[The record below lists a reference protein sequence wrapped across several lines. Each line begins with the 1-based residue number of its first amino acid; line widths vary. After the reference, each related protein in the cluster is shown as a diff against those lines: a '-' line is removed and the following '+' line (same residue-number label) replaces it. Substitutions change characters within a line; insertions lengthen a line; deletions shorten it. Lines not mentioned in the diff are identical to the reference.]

1 MMGHASA
8 DGKEL
13 LMSLSGLGAQ
23 MSADEVVIL
32 PIFADDS
39 PFIPGNK

>member
-1 MMGHASA
+1 MLWNVGVQEMMGHASA

-23 MSADEVVIL
+23 SSLSQVVVEW
-32 PIFADDS
+32 S
-39 PFIPGNK
+39 EC